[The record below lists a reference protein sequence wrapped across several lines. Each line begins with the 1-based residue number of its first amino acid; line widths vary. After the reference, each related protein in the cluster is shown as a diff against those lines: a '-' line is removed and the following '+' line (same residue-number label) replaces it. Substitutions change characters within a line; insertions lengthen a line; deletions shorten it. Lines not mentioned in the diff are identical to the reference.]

1 MGRCRRGRVL
11 GNPRRVFG
19 GTPLRGRHGAAGSG
33 WVLPLQGLTPS
44 DQGPAARPFAPCSI
58 IYLPATFAS
67 GQGRGCFAPGGPRST
82 PRPSLRP
89 SPPAPLHFG
98 PFICCVLL
106 FGGSPRRAGKAA
118 QCRQEE
124 EEGWGEARPELC
136 QMWERREGGTL
147 AARSLP
153 TPPPPPAP
161 APRRRWGGPAGD
173 PVPGDTTVSPGRG
186 ARPGLG
192 EPGRRRVSIPT
203 RVPPRGVG
211 GEPGPPRR
219 SPLSPPSTPRIVPGP
234 AGGRRSRAKGQHAV
248 GARAAEE
255 GRQEG
260 RQEGSAASV
269 PEPPVMLLEL
279 LVQAACV
286 SLFLPG
292 GQGRVYPG
300 RKKPASFA
308 VER

>member
-1 MGRCRRGRVL
+1 M
-11 GNPRRVFG
+11 
-19 GTPLRGRHGAAGSG
+19 
-33 WVLPLQGLTPS
+33 
-44 DQGPAARPFAPCSI
+44 
-58 IYLPATFAS
+58 
-67 GQGRGCFAPGGPRST
+67 
-82 PRPSLRP
+82 
-89 SPPAPLHFG
+89 
-98 PFICCVLL
+98 
-106 FGGSPRRAGKAA
+106 
-118 QCRQEE
+118 
-124 EEGWGEARPELC
+124 
-136 QMWERREGGTL
+136 
-147 AARSLP
+147 
-153 TPPPPPAP
+153 
-161 APRRRWGGPAGD
+161 
-173 PVPGDTTVSPGRG
+173 
-186 ARPGLG
+186 
-192 EPGRRRVSIPT
+192 SIPT
-203 RVPPRGVG
+203 RGVG

-248 GARAAEE
+248 GARAVPRRAAPCRAVPPGKA

-269 PEPPVMLLEL
+269 LEPPVMLLEL